1 MSPLRRSTI
10 VAALFGSSVL
20 PELLVAQ
27 QADPA
32 AIRDPASATVAGRV
46 HAGVLQPIPHAQLL
60 VEGTA
65 FGATADDYGNFRIAR
80 LPPGP
85 ATLLVRAIGY
95 APERRTLR
103 LAAGET
109 TRLEVELRPVASM
122 LGPVVTT
129 GTLQQVRVQ
138 DSPVKVAV
146 ISTAFLQR
154 SVSNNLMDNVS
165 FFPGLNQQVDCGVCF
180 TNNIRINGMEGP
192 YTAVLIDGTPIMSAL
207 ATVYGLNAIDPS
219 LVEQVE
225 LTKGPS
231 STLYGSEA
239 MGGVINVITK
249 DARFAPRLSFGAYA
263 TSDGEASANLAAA
276 RTFGGAATLL
286 SVSGSHND
294 RFVDRNGDD
303 FSDLPLVTRIS
314 AFNKWSPAET
324 SEEPMQISARYYHE
338 TRFGGTSEWTS
349 ADRGSSSVYGESI
362 RTSRVELLGT
372 YTAEAG
378 GSPLR
383 LDAAFNWHD
392 QNSYY
397 GDQPY
402 MATQTTT
409 FAQAAWLPGF
419 GRSSL
424 ALGATLRYRT
434 YRDSAAFH
442 QTRDENITPG
452 LFAQD
457 ELTLGGGVTLLAGL
471 RVDHHPV
478 HGTIPSPRL
487 ALKWDAGR
495 RTTLRVNAATGFRVV
510 SLFTEDHAAL
520 TGARD
525 VRIEGKLDPER
536 SRNLV
541 VSLNRTFDLGGV
553 PEALTLDVD
562 AYWTRFT
569 NRIVPDYD
577 TDPELIVYRNLR
589 GMAETRG
596 VELALGYATA
606 LEPLSA
612 NLGITLQ
619 DVHQVNDGVRSEIA
633 FATRF
638 QGVFTLG
645 YEFPRAR
652 LALDWTG
659 RVLGP
664 MQLPRFEGL
673 PSHSPWFT
681 EQHLH
686 ATWTLRSGVDVYGAV
701 KNIFDYVQTNP
712 IIDPRHPFGDDFDT
726 ARVYGP
732 IQGRRVLLGMRYAL
746 GQ

>member
-1 MSPLRRSTI
+1 MSPLCRSTI
-10 VAALFGSSVL
+10 IATLFSSAVA
-20 PELLVAQ
+20 PELLSAQRADSTVANR
-27 QADPA
+27 PE
-32 AIRDPASATVAGRV
+32 SATVTGQV
-46 HAGVLQPIPHAQLL
+46 HARGVAIAHAQVL
-60 VEGTA
+60 VEGTG
-65 FGATADDYGNFRIAR
+65 FGAATDGEGEFRVAG
-80 LPPGP
+80 LSSGP

-95 APERRTLR
+95 APERRALR
-103 LAAGET
+103 LSAGET
-109 TRLEVELRPVASM
+109 TRAVVELQPVASV
-122 LGPVVTT
+122 LGTVVTT

-138 DSPVKVAV
+138 DAPVKVAV

-154 SVSNNLMDNVS
+154 NVTNNLMDNVS

-192 YTAVLIDGTPIMSAL
+192 YTAVLIDGTPMMSAL

-249 DARFAPRLSFGAYA
+249 DARFAPRLSLGAYA
-263 TSDGEASANLAAA
+263 TSDGETSANLAAA

-286 SVSGSHND
+286 SVSGSRND

-303 FSDLPLVTRIS
+303 FSDLPLVSRIS
-314 AFNKWSPAET
+314 VFNKWSPAEM

-349 ADRGSSSVYGESI
+349 ADRGSSTVYGESI

-378 GSPLR
+378 GSPIR
-383 LDAAFNWHD
+383 ADAAFNWHD

-409 FAQAAWLPGF
+409 FVQGAWLPGF

-424 ALGATLRYRT
+424 ALGATLRYQS

-442 QTRDENITPG
+442 QTRDENLTPG

-457 ELTLGGGVTLLAGL
+457 ELALGAGVTLLAGL
-471 RVDHHPV
+471 RVDRHPA

-495 RTTLRVNAATGFRVV
+495 NTTLRVNAATGFRVV

-541 VSLNRTFDLGGV
+541 VSLNRTFDIEQV
-553 PEALTLDVD
+553 PDALTLDVD

-596 VELALGYATA
+596 VEIALGYATA

-645 YEFPRAR
+645 YRFPRRR

-664 MQLPRFEGL
+664 MQLPNFEGL
-673 PSHSPWFT
+673 PSRSPWFT
-681 EQHLH
+681 EQHLQG
-686 ATWTLRSGVDVYGAV
+686 TWSVRPGVDVYGAV
-701 KNIFDYVQTNP
+701 KNVFDYVQANP

>member
-1 MSPLRRSTI
+1 
-10 VAALFGSSVL
+10 
-20 PELLVAQ
+20 
-27 QADPA
+27 
-32 AIRDPASATVAGRV
+32 
-46 HAGVLQPIPHAQLL
+46 
-60 VEGTA
+60 
-65 FGATADDYGNFRIAR
+65 
-80 LPPGP
+80 
-85 ATLLVRAIGY
+85 
-95 APERRTLR
+95 
-103 LAAGET
+103 
-109 TRLEVELRPVASM
+109 
-122 LGPVVTT
+122 
-129 GTLQQVRVQ
+129 
-138 DSPVKVAV
+138 
-146 ISTAFLQR
+146 
-154 SVSNNLMDNVS
+154 
-165 FFPGLNQQVDCGVCF
+165 
-180 TNNIRINGMEGP
+180 
-192 YTAVLIDGTPIMSAL
+192 
-207 ATVYGLNAIDPS
+207 
-219 LVEQVE
+219 
-225 LTKGPS
+225 
-231 STLYGSEA
+231 

-249 DARFAPRLSFGAYA
+249 DARFAPRLSLGAYA
-263 TSDGEASANLAAA
+263 TSNGETSANLAAA
-276 RTFGGAATLL
+276 RTFGGAATLV

-303 FSDLPLVTRIS
+303 FSDLPLVSRIS
-314 AFNKWSPAET
+314 VFNKWSPAEA
-324 SEEPMQISARYYHE
+324 SEEPMQFSARYYHE

-362 RTSRVELLGT
+362 HTSRAELLGT
-372 YTAEAG
+372 YTIEAG

-383 LDAAFNWHD
+383 VDAAFNWHD

-409 FAQAAWLPGF
+409 FVQGAWLPGF

-424 ALGATLRYRT
+424 ALGATLRYQS
-434 YRDSAAFH
+434 YRDSATFH
-442 QTRDENITPG
+442 QTRDENLTPG
-452 LFAQD
+452 LFAQN
-457 ELTLGGGVTLLAGL
+457 ELALGSGVTLLAGL
-471 RVDHHPV
+471 RVDRHPV

-495 RTTLRVNAATGFRVV
+495 HTTLRVNAATGFRVV

-541 VSLNRTFDLGGV
+541 VSLNRTFDIGGV
-553 PEALTLDVD
+553 PDALTLDLD
-562 AYWTRFT
+562 AYLTRFT

-619 DVHQVNDGVRSEIA
+619 DVYQVNDGVRSDIA
-633 FATRF
+633 FATHF

-645 YEFPRAR
+645 YKFPRAR

-664 MQLPRFEGL
+664 MQLPRFDGL
-673 PSHSPWFT
+673 PSRSPWLT
-681 EQHLH
+681 EQHVQG
-686 ATWTLRSGVDVYGAV
+686 TWSLRSGVNVYGAV
-701 KNIFDYVQTNP
+701 KNIFDYVQANP
-712 IIDPRHPFGDDFDT
+712 IIDPWHPFGSDFDT